1 MQQTTLKVTG
11 MTCQHCVAAV
21 TKALQQV
28 PGVTA
33 TDVRLEQGQATVD
46 GAADPA
52 ALLAAVTEEG
62 YSAKLED

>member
-21 TKALQQV
+21 ANALQQV

-33 TDVRLEQGQATVD
+33 ADVSLERGQATVD
-46 GAADPA
+46 GSADPA
-52 ALLAAVTEEG
+52 ALLAAVKEEG
-62 YSAKLED
+62 YTAELKD